1 MPCVPGR
8 RFHAY
13 KPVIELA
20 ALRKEYD
27 NVLAVDDLN
36 LNIPQ
41 GEIFGLIGPNGA
53 GKTTTIRMAC
63 GLLAPTLG
71 RAMIAGVDVAQDP
84 EKAQQ
89 HIGYLSD
96 FFAVYEDLKVWEYL
110 DYFAHAYKM
119 PEADI
124 PARVTEVISQVNL
137 DVKRDAM
144 IRGLSRGMKQRLGIA
159 RAIIH
164 RPKVML
170 LDEPAS
176 GLDPKARL
184 ELRNLLLSLRDQGAT
199 ILISSHILTE
209 LEGFCTSIGIME
221 KGRMVRSGSIAEV
234 TAAAATTRLVRMT
247 WAGDSLAMAQE
258 KLRSDARVS
267 EVNLAAG
274 AGTFRFSGAEE
285 DLAPVLA
292 SLVAANL
299 QLTSFG
305 EVKQTVE
312 ELYMKL
318 STHEVM

>member
-1 MPCVPGR
+1 
-8 RFHAY
+8 
-13 KPVIELA
+13 VIELVH
-20 ALRKEYD
+20 LRKEYE
-27 NVLAVDDLN
+27 NVVAVDDLD
-36 LNIPQ
+36 LIIPQ
-41 GEIFGLIGPNGA
+41 GEIYGLIGPNGA
-53 GKTTTIRMAC
+53 GKTTTIRMTC

-71 RAMIAGVDVAQDP
+71 RALVAGIDVAEEP
-84 EKAQQ
+84 ERAQQ

-110 DYFAHAYKM
+110 DYFAHAYKV
-119 PEADI
+119 ADSDI
-124 PARVTEVISQVNL
+124 SARVTEVIAQVNL
-137 DVKRDAM
+137 EVKRDAM

-164 RPKVML
+164 RPKVLL

-184 ELRNLLLSLRDQGAT
+184 ELRNLLLGLRDQGAT

-221 KGRMVRSGSIAEV
+221 KGRMVRSGRIDEV
-234 TAAAATTRLVRMT
+234 TAAENPARLVRLN
-247 WAGDSLAMAQE
+247 WSG
-258 KLRSDARVS
+258 DARAAVQERLQREPRIS
-267 EVNLAAG
+267 EVKLAASGG
-274 AGTFRFSGAEE
+274 AFAFAGPEE
-285 DLAPVLA
+285 DLAPILA
-292 SLVAANL
+292 GLIAGGVKI
-299 QLTSFG
+299 TSFG